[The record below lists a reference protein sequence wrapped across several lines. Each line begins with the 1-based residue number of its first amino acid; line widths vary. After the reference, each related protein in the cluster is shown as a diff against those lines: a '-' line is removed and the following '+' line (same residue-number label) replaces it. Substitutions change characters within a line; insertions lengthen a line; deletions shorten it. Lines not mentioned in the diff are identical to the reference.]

1 MNDADELRSVVQ
13 DNFDLISECGFTKPT
28 TRLGMND
35 KVTLVQSVALHQVI
49 LRTLGELS
57 QFRDGLETIGVARA
71 IEQNSAFLQEFF
83 VKKSSR
89 VTAGVSKY
97 TLRVS

>member
-1 MNDADELRSVVQ
+1 MPTSCVQ
-13 DNFDLISECGFTKPT
+13 LCRTTLTCECGFTKPT

-49 LRTLGELS
+49 LITLGELS

-71 IEQNSAFLQEFF
+71 IEQKSAFLVLCQEVISSNSRC
-83 VKKSSR
+83 VKVHLAS
-89 VTAGVSKY
+89 
-97 TLRVS
+97 

>member
-1 MNDADELRSVVQ
+1 VNDADELHSIVQ
-13 DNFDLISECGFTKPT
+13 DNFDLISEYGFTKPT

-35 KVTLVQSVALHQVI
+35 KVTLHQVI

-71 IEQNSAFLQEFF
+71 IE
-83 VKKSSR
+83 
-89 VTAGVSKY
+89 
-97 TLRVS
+97 

>member
-1 MNDADELRSVVQ
+1 VNDADELRSVVQ

-35 KVTLVQSVALHQVI
+35 KVTVVQSVALHQVI
-49 LRTLGELS
+49 LRTLGEL
-57 QFRDGLETIGVARA
+57 RNGLKTIGVARA
-71 IEQNSAFLQEFF
+71 IEQNTAFLQEFF
-83 VKKSSR
+83 VEKSSR
-89 VTAGVSKY
+89 VTTGVSKY